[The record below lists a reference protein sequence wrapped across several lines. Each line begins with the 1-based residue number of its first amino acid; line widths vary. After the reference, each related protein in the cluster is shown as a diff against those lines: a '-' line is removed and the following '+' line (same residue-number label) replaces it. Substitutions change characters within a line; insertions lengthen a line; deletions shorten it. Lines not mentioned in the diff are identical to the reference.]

1 MDLLKKQI
9 IMLRS
14 LIFKVRQQVTYLRQH
29 SIIDL
34 ATTAAF
40 NTVENKKQNVSN
52 LMKKNI
58 MMKKYQ
64 IFRVNIEPYLI
75 IVNLGVKY
83 LMPKIKEKEL
93 FDKSDI
99 SGFI

>member
-1 MDLLKKQI
+1 
-9 IMLRS
+9 
-14 LIFKVRQQVTYLRQH
+14 
-29 SIIDL
+29 
-34 ATTAAF
+34 
-40 NTVENKKQNVSN
+40 
-52 LMKKNI
+52 MKKNI

-64 IFRVNIEPYLI
+64 ILRVNIEPYLI